1 MKDVEVP
8 YGVCSLKKDG
18 TLNKILEKP
27 KNRYLV
33 NTGLYVVNPK
43 ILKLIPNNSKVDF
56 TQLIQIA
63 KTKNYKIGL
72 FPMEDKMWTDVGQWN
87 ELNKITINSNELL

>member
-1 MKDVEVP
+1 M
-8 YGVCSLKKDG
+8 
-18 TLNKILEKP
+18 
-27 KNRYLV
+27 